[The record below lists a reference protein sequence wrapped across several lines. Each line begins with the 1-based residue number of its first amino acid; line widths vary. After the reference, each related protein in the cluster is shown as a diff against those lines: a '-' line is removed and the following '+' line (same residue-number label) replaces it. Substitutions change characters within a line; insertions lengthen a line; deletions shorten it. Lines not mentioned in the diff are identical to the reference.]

1 LRRGF
6 DFSLL
11 DPVCLPATPGSDLV
25 GYIVQCGSQVEG
37 FKLGDRVAALVK
49 SGANA
54 RYISVPAS
62 SLVAVPRGVC
72 SEEAVCMVSIYATA
86 FKAIKMVCDNGGSD
100 FSLKDKKVVVVG
112 GCDPVGQALIH
123 LCKKAKASIIYASV
137 PTNRQGSV
145 DRSFGVKPLPADAAE
160 WPDEVKGKMDLVFDG
175 ESNDISGSKSALDGQ
190 GKLVIYGMSAMLKDK
205 EMGVF
210 GAPTSAHLARMGNSM
225 RWSTQTLDI
234 WESFQ
239 NDPKS
244 YKVGSLHAC

>member
-25 GYIVQCGSQVEG
+25 GYIIQCGSQVEG
-37 FKLGDRVAALVK
+37 FKSGDRVAALVK

-62 SLVAVPRGVC
+62 SLVAVPRSVT
-72 SEEAVCMVSIYATA
+72 SEEAACMVSIYATA
-86 FKAIKMVCDNGGSD
+86 FKAIKMVCDDGAD

-123 LCKKAKASIIYASV
+123 LCKKAKAKIIYASA
-137 PTNRQGSV
+137 PTNRRGIV
-145 DRSFGVKPLPADAAE
+145 ARSLGVKPLPADATE

-175 ESNDISGSKSALDGQ
+175 ESNDISGSKSALNGQ
-190 GKLVIYGMSAMLKDK
+190 GKLLIYGMSAMLRDE
-205 EMGVF
+205 EMGVL
-210 GAPTSAHLARMGNSM
+210 GAPMSAHLARMGNNM

>member
-25 GYIVQCGSQVEG
+25 GQIIQCGSRVEG
-37 FKLGDRVAALVK
+37 FKPGDRVAALVK

-62 SLVAVPRGVC
+62 SLVFVPKGV
-72 SEEAVCMVSIYATA
+72 SSDEAACMVSIYATA
-86 FKAIKMVCDNGGSD
+86 FKAIKMVCDDGSD

-123 LCKKAKASIIYASV
+123 LCKKAKASVVYATFPSNRKSSV
-137 PTNRQGSV
+137 S
-145 DRSFGVKPLPADAAE
+145 RSSGVKPLSADAAE

-175 ESNDISGSKSALDGQ
+175 ESNDISGSKSALNGQ
-190 GKLVIYGMSAMLKDK
+190 GKLVIYGMSAMLRVE

-210 GAPTSAHLARMGNSM
+210 GAPMSAHLARMENSM

-244 YKVGSLHAC
+244 YKVSSRDS